1 MMRFYDEIKIS
12 PMDISYIRINLL
24 KNLQLDKMN
33 IGDVVNIIK
42 LEYGQ
47 EVVYQIKK
55 VNNKDF
61 IFKNLEIKKFVFNQK
76 LFDIEVEKQMRN
88 PKIDFLGKITNIN

>member
-33 IGDVVNIIK
+33 IGDVVNIKK